1 MRILPTAGNPVV
13 YGEWLGA
20 PGKPT
25 VLVYGHY
32 DVQPPDP
39 LEKWHSPPWT
49 PTVRDGRLYAR
60 GVSDD
65 KGPMLIPIAVAEAF
79 FATAGRL
86 PVNIKFMFE
95 GEEEIGSRHLDA
107 FVQQHKELL
116 AADVVVSA
124 DGAMWRIDEPSLTV
138 ASRGLCGL
146 ELTLTAA
153 SKDLHS
159 GRHGGG
165 VANPLHAM
173 AALIASLH
181 ESDGRVAVAGFYD
194 EVRELS
200 SGERAAIAALPY
212 DERAYLAQ
220 VGAPSAFGEPGY
232 TTLERQWTRPTLEVN
247 GMWGGY
253 QGPGQKTVIPS
264 EAHAKITCRLVPDQD
279 PDEVAARVRRHLEAH
294 VPPGVRLSLSLAD
307 HGSRAAHIAA
317 DHFALKAADAALQAT
332 YGVRPLV
339 VRMGGTVPI
348 AELFQR
354 HMGLDTVFFSFSTA
368 DEDFHA
374 PNEFF
379 RVHRLHEG
387 LEAWARYWDDPRRGE
402 RMTSDLRDASPDPAA
417 ARSAGLAQAEAR
429 VEAHSASLKKELG
442 VRDLALTQILFI
454 VGLTWIGVAGKLG
467 PSHVVFWLLALVL
480 FYLPSAAVV
489 IYLNR
494 LMPLEGGLYQWA
506 KLGFNQTVGF
516 MLAWNLWLYVI
527 VFTSEIGLQC
537 ATYLSYAIG
546 PSAAWMTSSSWFV
559 ALSSALILSL
569 MVVTSTIGL
578 SVGKWVHNT
587 GGIFMITIFGAVVL
601 LPVDRPAH
609 RHARRIP
616 SLPHAPSRALALQPE
631 HPREDGLRRA
641 RRLRVHGH
649 PGRRDQGAG
658 AIRRRRSVF
667 IAAPVIALMF
677 VLGTSTVVAYVP
689 TNDIDLIGP
698 VAQVLRVGYGPFGI
712 AAPLVT
718 VAILMTL
725 AMRVGQASVAFT
737 AVTRLP
743 MVAGWDHMLPA
754 WFSRLHATYKTP
766 VNSIMLVGAALVRDR
781 VVEPH
786 RRRTGGG
793 VSARCST
800 RAASSTRSPMS

>member
-1 MRILPTAGNPVV
+1 MMADERVLAHLRTNHDRIFSKLVEFAAIPSVSTDPAHAADIDRAARWVATELAAAGPFTVRSLPTGGNPVV
-13 YGEWLGA
+13 YAEWLGA

-49 PTVRDGRLYAR
+49 PTVRDGCLYAR

-107 FVQQHKELL
+107 FVERHKALL

-124 DGAMWRIDEPSLTV
+124 DGAMWRINEPSLTV

-153 SKDLHS
+153 AKDLHS

-165 VANPLHAM
+165 VVNPLHAM

-181 ESDGRVAVAGFYD
+181 QANGRVAVAGFYD

-200 SGERAAIAALPY
+200 PDERAAIAALPY

-220 VGAPSAFGEPGY
+220 VGATSLFGEPGY
-232 TTLERQWTRPTLEVN
+232 TTLERQWTRPTIEVN

-279 PDEVAARVRRHLEAH
+279 PEEVAAQVARHLEAN
-294 VPPGVRLSLSLAD
+294 VPPGARLSLSVAG
-307 HGSRAAHIAA
+307 HGSRAAHIRM
-317 DHFALKAADAALQAT
+317 DHFALKAADAALHAT

-387 LEAWARYWDDPRRGE
+387 LEAWARYWTILGE
-402 RMTSDLRDASPDPAA
+402 ASA
-417 ARSAGLAQAEAR
+417 
-429 VEAHSASLKKELG
+429 
-442 VRDLALTQILFI
+442 
-454 VGLTWIGVAGKLG
+454 
-467 PSHVVFWLLALVL
+467 
-480 FYLPSAAVV
+480 
-489 IYLNR
+489 
-494 LMPLEGGLYQWA
+494 
-506 KLGFNQTVGF
+506 
-516 MLAWNLWLYVI
+516 
-527 VFTSEIGLQC
+527 
-537 ATYLSYAIG
+537 
-546 PSAAWMTSSSWFV
+546 
-559 ALSSALILSL
+559 
-569 MVVTSTIGL
+569 
-578 SVGKWVHNT
+578 
-587 GGIFMITIFGAVVL
+587 
-601 LPVDRPAH
+601 
-609 RHARRIP
+609 
-616 SLPHAPSRALALQPE
+616 
-631 HPREDGLRRA
+631 
-641 RRLRVHGH
+641 
-649 PGRRDQGAG
+649 
-658 AIRRRRSVF
+658 
-667 IAAPVIALMF
+667 
-677 VLGTSTVVAYVP
+677 
-689 TNDIDLIGP
+689 
-698 VAQVLRVGYGPFGI
+698 
-712 AAPLVT
+712 
-718 VAILMTL
+718 
-725 AMRVGQASVAFT
+725 
-737 AVTRLP
+737 
-743 MVAGWDHMLPA
+743 
-754 WFSRLHATYKTP
+754 
-766 VNSIMLVGAALVRDR
+766 
-781 VVEPH
+781 
-786 RRRTGGG
+786 
-793 VSARCST
+793 
-800 RAASSTRSPMS
+800 